1 MAKQKKALDD
11 ASLRAMASMAT
22 SSSDLSKLQENYGW
36 NTDESAEQVL
46 DQAASVSAP
55 ATVEAPVEQS
65 ASVAQEP
72 VVAPAEE
79 PVETPAA
86 TVEEPPVK
94 SVKST
99 PDTAAKKVTKYS
111 ANFLEPIS
119 GFERPTKVAY
129 ISKRSHSYISLLQR
143 YASLTGSKVSM
154 QEIMEH
160 IFRQH
165 FADNKVEIESIR
177 AMLLQKEAELHE

>member
-1 MAKQKKALDD
+1 MAKQKKTLDD

-36 NTDESAEQVL
+36 NAEESAEQAS
-46 DQAASVSAP
+46 DQPTSVAAP
-55 ATVEAPVEQS
+55 ATKEVSAEPDSPV
-65 ASVAQEP
+65 VQEP
-72 VVAPAEE
+72 DVAPAEE
-79 PVETPAA
+79 PAETPAA
-86 TVEEPPVK
+86 SVEEPPMKNVK
-94 SVKST
+94 AT
-99 PDTAAKKVTKYS
+99 HDTTAKKVTKYS
-111 ANFLEPIS
+111 ATFLEPIS

-177 AMLLQKEAELHE
+177 ATLLQKEAELHE

>member
-1 MAKQKKALDD
+1 MAKQKKTLDD

-36 NTDESAEQVL
+36 NAEDSTEQAS
-46 DQAASVSAP
+46 DQPASVVAP
-55 ATVEAPVEQS
+55 AAKEAPAEP
-65 ASVAQEP
+65 AIPVAQELGGTL
-72 VVAPAEE
+72 AEE
-79 PVETPAA
+79 PVETPTVA
-86 TVEEPPVK
+86 VEEPPVK

-99 PDTAAKKVTKYS
+99 PDTAAKKMNKYS
-111 ANFLEPIS
+111 ATFLEPIS

-129 ISKRSHSYISLLQR
+129 ISKRSHSFISLLQR

-177 AMLLQKEAELHE
+177 ATLLQKEAELHE

>member
-1 MAKQKKALDD
+1 MAKQKKTLDD

-22 SSSDLSKLQENYGW
+22 SSSDLSKLQANYGW
-36 NTDESAEQVL
+36 NADEPTEQASEQPTSRVVP
-46 DQAASVSAP
+46 AAKEAP
-55 ATVEAPVEQS
+55 A
-65 ASVAQEP
+65 EP
-72 VVAPAEE
+72 VVPVAEEPSVASVEE

-86 TVEEPPVK
+86 AVEEPPVK

-99 PDTAAKKVTKYS
+99 PDTVAKKVIKYS
-111 ANFLEPIS
+111 ATYLEPIS

-165 FADNKVEIESIR
+165 FAENKAEIESIR

>member
-1 MAKQKKALDD
+1 MAKQKKTLDD

-36 NTDESAEQVL
+36 NADDQTEQASDQPNNVPA
-46 DQAASVSAP
+46 QAAKEAP
-55 ATVEAPVEQS
+55 AELPVPL
-65 ASVAQEP
+65 VQEP
-72 VVAPAEE
+72 SVAPAEE
-79 PVETPAA
+79 PADTPAA
-86 TVEEPPVK
+86 AVEEPPVK
-94 SVKST
+94 SVKAT

-111 ANFLEPIS
+111 ATYLEPIS

-129 ISKRSHSYISLLQR
+129 ISKRSHSIISLLQR

-165 FADNKVEIESIR
+165 FADNKVEIESMR
-177 AMLLQKEAELHE
+177 TTLLQKEAELHE